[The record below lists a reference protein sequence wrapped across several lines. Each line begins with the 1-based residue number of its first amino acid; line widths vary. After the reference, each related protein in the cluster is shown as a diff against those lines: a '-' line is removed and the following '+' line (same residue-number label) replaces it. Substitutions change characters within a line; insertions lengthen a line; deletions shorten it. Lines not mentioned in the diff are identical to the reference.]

1 MITVSSAGELAD
13 RVGAVLGRSD
23 WVELSADRIAAFGGI
38 SGDEH
43 WMHVDRERASA
54 EGPFGDVIAHG
65 FLLLSLVTGLANQCY
80 AVQDA
85 QRWTNYGLDR
95 VRFTAPVTPSDSVRL
110 VLTLREMTGT
120 ATGFR
125 LVLGCELELKGSA
138 RPAMVA
144 DWIVLIT
151 ERVAA

>member
-1 MITVSSAGELAD
+1 MITVSSAGELAE
-13 RVGAVLGRSD
+13 RVGSVLGRSS

-38 SGDEH
+38 SGDNH
-43 WMHVDRERASA
+43 WMHVDRGRASA

-80 AVQDA
+80 DVRDA

-95 VRFTAPVTPSDSVRL
+95 VRFTSPVTPSDSVRL
-110 VLTLREMTGT
+110 VLALRELDRA

-125 LVLGCELELKGSA
+125 LVLGCELELKDSS

-151 ERVAA
+151 EGDAA